1 MVLAFNNIVPQIHND
16 TYISETASVIGDV
29 ILKEG
34 ASVWFGASVRGDVDQ
49 IIIGENSNVQDNASL
64 HTSEHLPLTIGRGV
78 TVGHNAV
85 LHSCTIGDNS
95 LIGMG
100 AIVLDGA
107 KLGDYCMVGAGAVV
121 TGKTDAPAGSLLLGN
136 PARIVRELTEK
147 ERQGIERNAVH
158 YIEMAAEQFGE

>member
-107 KLGDYCMVGAGAVV
+107 VIGKNCIVGAGALV
-121 TGKTDAPAGSLLLGN
+121 TGGTIIPDNSMVLGAPAK
-136 PARIVRELTEK
+136 IKRELTDSEISGN
-147 ERQGIERNAVH
+147 RDNANE
-158 YIEMAAEQFGE
+158 YLRLSKLYNKD